1 VEDESHFLIRCPF
14 YSEIRTRFPDLF
26 TFPSHLDDP
35 AKALLLLNSD
45 HQNKTAKYVHEALD
59 LRGVLLDSQSTLSDI
74 ISRIESCEER
84 SKKEGLRLGRI
95 EDNLRRK
102 VSKEEEKKKCIGE
115 RVRIKTLRTNLREQ
129 TRRYAILSR
138 EERLREKEKEKIKI
152 KISKDKRSNDT
163 KLAKLLKM
171 AENLRSKIASL
182 SRQ

>member
-1 VEDESHFLIRCPF
+1 M
-14 YSEIRTRFPDLF
+14 
-26 TFPSHLDDP
+26 
-35 AKALLLLNSD
+35 NSD

-84 SKKEGLRLGRI
+84 SKKEELRLSRI

-102 VSKEEEKKKCIGE
+102 VSREEERKKCIGE

-129 TRRYAILSR
+129 ARRYAILSR
-138 EERLREKEKEKIKI
+138 EERLREKEEKKKEKIKI

-163 KLAKLLKM
+163 RLAKLLKM
-171 AENLRSKIASL
+171 ADNLRCKMASL
-182 SRQ
+182 CRQ